1 MITQLHNYKEI
12 QTPALVFF
20 PKIIR
25 RNIEAMIEIAGNP
38 NRLWPHIKTHKSKEI
53 IRIQKEYGIHKFKC
67 ATLHEAKI
75 LAEENAKDIL
85 VSFQLHGQNLKNYLT
100 LSEKFPASKFYT
112 LIDNLDTL
120 KEMES
125 YQKEIHVWMDLNIG
139 MNRTGI
145 VPGEDAF
152 DLFNAIK
159 KSPFIKFSG
168 LHAYDG
174 HIRESSYQE
183 RKVKCDKGFKLVLDF
198 IGKWGIETEII
209 AGGSPTFPYH
219 ALRKDIFLSPGTIPL
234 WDFGYSNL
242 WPESPFTPAAL
253 LATKI
258 VSKPQP
264 DLLCLD
270 LGHKAVAAE
279 MPFPRVKILELED
292 TATQISQS
300 EEHLVVKSLQADN
313 FKPGDMLTAIPVH
326 ICPTVSRY
334 NKVYI
339 ADEETIK
346 GMWNIE
352 AQGYFY

>member
-1 MITQLHNYKEI
+1 MITELLNYKEI

-25 RNIEAMIEIAGNP
+25 RNIEGMIEIAGDP

-85 VSFQLHGQNLKNYLT
+85 VSFQLHGQNLKNYLSLT
-100 LSEKFPASKFYT
+100 EEFPDSKFYT

-125 YQKEIHVWMDLNIG
+125 FKKEIHVWIDLNIG

-145 VPGEDAF
+145 VPGENAF
-152 DLFNAIK
+152 DLFNSIK
-159 KSPFIKFSG
+159 KSPFLQFSG

-174 HIRESSYQE
+174 HIRENNYQE
-183 RKVKCDKGFKLVLDF
+183 RKIKCDAGFKTVLDLKEK
-198 IGKWGIETEII
+198 IGAPAEII

-219 ALRKDIFLSPGTIPL
+219 ASRKDVFLSPGTIPL
-234 WDFGYSNL
+234 WDFGYSSL
-242 WPESPFTPAAL
+242 WPESPFTPAAI
-253 LATKI
+253 LATRI
-258 VSKPQP
+258 VSKPKP

-270 LGHKAVAAE
+270 IGHKAVAAE

-300 EEHLVVKSLQADN
+300 EEHLVVKSSQADKY
-313 FKPGDMLTAIPVH
+313 KPGDMLTAMPVH

-339 ADEETIK
+339 ADEESIK